1 MTDYTNRTIHRGDV
15 FYVTKTPSYGSETE
29 SGRPAIVVSNDINN
43 CNSNVIEIVYLTTKY
58 KTPLPTH
65 VTITT
70 TGVTS
75 TVLCEQITS
84 IDTSRLSDY
93 IGRCSKEDMDAIDH
107 ALLCSLSLNQ
117 DVQKSADTMTIMA
130 RQDDDH
136 SFAKAMIER
145 DMYKHLYEQLLDKL
159 TK

>member
-1 MTDYTNRTIHRGDV
+1 MATNRTIHRGDV
-15 FYVTKTPSYGSETE
+15 FYITKTPTYGAETE
-29 SGRPAIVVSNDINN
+29 AGRPAVVVSNDVNN
-43 CNSNVIEIVYLTTKY
+43 CNSNVMEVVYLTTKY
-58 KTPLPTH
+58 KTPQSTH

-84 IDTSRLSDY
+84 VDISRFSDY
-93 IGRCSKEDMDAIDH
+93 IGRCSDEDMADIDN
-107 ALLCSLSLNQ
+107 ALRHSLALN
-117 DVQKSADTMTIMA
+117 DSGTSESTTITV

-136 SFAKAMIER
+136 AFAKAMIER
-145 DMYKHLYEQLLDKL
+145 DMYKKLYEQLLDKI